1 MIKTKRVFKLFYVW
15 NLDKEEAWLRSMANR
30 GWFFQK
36 INLLGIYTFLNGPCK
51 DTIYKI
57 DFNTHIKDMNEYYD
71 LFRESGWQF
80 INSYA
85 GQKYFKYTKDAE
97 DYPEDAEIYSSPE
110 EKLGWLRKRLIAVLA
125 AFAITIISLYTYI
138 FLQNGA
144 DLSNAYIIF
153 WLACFAFIS
162 IKLAEFL
169 NSFILLKR
177 KARKKEYKDYYNK
190 GFLKKVYSTAS
201 LLIFPVL
208 IAAIYF
214 ITFIYAYTVS
224 GSYKAI
230 ANKVVRM
237 DSYNHALYPVKRVD
251 YVASYDFDKFRVCL
265 YGNNEQIGIMALENL
280 VLDRYE
286 IKTDFSGR
294 LPSEKC
300 IMVDYLNLGSK
311 RYTVVYGKDKYKDID
326 RFVLIYK
333 DGTTE
338 EVTKS
343 AFTAKD
349 NYFMILGRS
358 HKLLKEIMVYDKR
371 SIDITDEYSSYISR
385 AL

>member
-1 MIKTKRVFKLFYVW
+1 MIKTKRVYKLFYVW

-36 INLLGIYTFLNGPCK
+36 INLLRIYTFLNGPCK

-57 DFNTHIKDMNEYYD
+57 DFNTHIKDINEYYD

-80 INSYA
+80 ISSYA
-85 GQKYFKYTKDAE
+85 GQKYFQYTKDTE
-97 DYPEDAEIYSSPE
+97 DYAENAEIYSSPE

-144 DLSNAYIIF
+144 DLSNAYIIL

-169 NSFILLKR
+169 NSYILLKI
-177 KARKKEYKDYYNK
+177 KVRKKEYKDYYNK
-190 GFLKKVYSTAS
+190 SYFKKVYSTAS

-208 IAAIYF
+208 IATIYF
-214 ITFIYAYTVS
+214 ITFIYSYTVS

-237 DSYNHALYPVKRVD
+237 DRYNHALYPVKRVD
-251 YVASYDFDKFRVCL
+251 YVTSYDYDKFRVCL

-286 IKTDFSGR
+286 IKTDLSGR

-300 IMVDYLNLGSK
+300 IMADYLNLGSK

-326 RFVLIYK
+326 RFVLIYM

-358 HKLLKEIMVYDKR
+358 HKLLKEIKVYNKK
-371 SIDITDEYSSYISR
+371 SIDITDEYNSYISR